1 MLARHYAD
9 RLADAAIRERRFGL
23 LKCLDRY
30 HSRELEALTR
40 QLVSHPGHNNPSCP
54 APA

>member
-1 MLARHYAD
+1 MLARNYAD
-9 RLADAAIRERRFGL
+9 LLADADIRERRFGL

-30 HSRELEALTR
+30 HSRELGALAR